1 MAWMNQE
8 KKKAIAAELKKVVPA
23 DWKWTLG
30 VRHHSTIVM
39 TVAHTPKC
47 VPDFFNDK
55 PGDFSLNPYYPERG
69 IHKEYHDTVK
79 SILKALNLNNHDNS
93 DAQTDY
99 FDVGHYVELRFGLW
113 NKPYTYGERA

>member
-39 TVAHTPKC
+39 TVSHTEKL
-47 VPDFFNDK
+47 VPDFTRPTDT
-55 PGDFSLNPYYPERG
+55 DFKLNPYYPDRG
-69 IHKEYHDTVK
+69 IKEEYRETVAA
-79 SILKALNLNNHDNS
+79 IVKALNLNNYDNS

-99 FDVGHYVELRFGLW
+99 FDVGHYVELSFGRW
-113 NKPYTYGERA
+113 NKPYTYG

>member
-39 TVAHTPKC
+39 TVSHTAKL